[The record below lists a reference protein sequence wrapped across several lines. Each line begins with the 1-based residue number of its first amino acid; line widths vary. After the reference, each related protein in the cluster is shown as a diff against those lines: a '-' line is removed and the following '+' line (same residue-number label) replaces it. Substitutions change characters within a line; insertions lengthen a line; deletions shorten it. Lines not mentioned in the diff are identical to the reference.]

1 VHTSTLRERLKG
13 EENMTG
19 IKSGTS
25 SHCVVD
31 DIRGKKRKIH
41 IPPPLETE
49 TELERGSRRFY
60 EDFDRIG
67 RIRAQRLIELDEVK
81 HAQKMEERKIEHEA
95 KLKEDFDWHA
105 QKMKKAREEMELQR
119 EEMELQR
126 EKLKLQRE
134 QLEFERERQKFER
147 DSKKS
152 A

>member
-1 VHTSTLRERLKG
+1 
-13 EENMTG
+13 MTG

-49 TELERGSRRFY
+49 TELERFN
-60 EDFDRIG
+60 ENFDRAE
-67 RIRAQRLIELDEVK
+67 RIRAL
-81 HAQKMEERKIEHEA
+81 ERKIEHYA
-95 KLKEDFDWHA
+95 KLKEDLDWHA
-105 QKMKKAREEMELQR
+105 QKLKKAREELELQGEEMELQKLKLQR
-119 EEMELQR
+119 EKLKLQR

-134 QLEFERERQKFER
+134 QLEFGRERQKFER

>member
-1 VHTSTLRERLKG
+1 
-13 EENMTG
+13 MTG
-19 IKSGTS
+19 MKSGTS
-25 SHCVVD
+25 SHCFVD

-49 TELERGSRRFY
+49 TELERNSRRFY
-60 EDFDRIG
+60 EDFDRDE

-105 QKMKKAREEMELQR
+105 QKMKKAREEMEVQR
-119 EEMELQR
+119 ER
-126 EKLKLQRE
+126 LKLQRE

>member
-19 IKSGTS
+19 MKSGTS
-25 SHCVVD
+25 SHCFVD
-31 DIRGKKRKIH
+31 DIRGKKRKIR

-119 EEMELQR
+119 E
-126 EKLKLQRE
+126 KLKLQRE

>member
-1 VHTSTLRERLKG
+1 
-13 EENMTG
+13 MTG
-19 IKSGTS
+19 MKSGTS
-25 SHCVVD
+25 SHCFVD

-49 TELERGSRRFY
+49 TELERNSRRFY
-60 EDFDRIG
+60 EDFDRDE

-126 EKLKLQRE
+126 E

>member
-1 VHTSTLRERLKG
+1 
-13 EENMTG
+13 MTG
-19 IKSGTS
+19 MKSGTS
-25 SHCVVD
+25 SHCFVD

-49 TELERGSRRFY
+49 TELERNSRRFY
-60 EDFDRIG
+60 EDFDRDE

-119 EEMELQR
+119 E
-126 EKLKLQRE
+126 KLKLQRE

>member
-1 VHTSTLRERLKG
+1 
-13 EENMTG
+13 MTG

-49 TELERGSRRFY
+49 TELERDSRRFY
-60 EDFDRIG
+60 ENFDRTE
-67 RIRAQRLIELDEVK
+67 RIRAQRLIELDEAT

-105 QKMKKAREEMELQR
+105 QKMEKAREEL
-119 EEMELQR
+119 ELQR

-134 QLEFERERQKFER
+134 QLEFGRERQKFER

>member
-49 TELERGSRRFY
+49 TELERFN
-60 EDFDRIG
+60 ENFDRAE
-67 RIRAQRLIELDEVK
+67 RI
-81 HAQKMEERKIEHEA
+81 IEHEA
-95 KLKEDFDWHA
+95 KLKEDIDWHA
-105 QKMKKAREEMELQR
+105 QKLKKAREEMELQG
-119 EEMELQR
+119 EKLKLQGEKLKLQG

-134 QLEFERERQKFER
+134 QLEFERERQEFERERQKFER